1 MEIVKF
7 TSYDELSKF
16 ASEVV
21 KNEILKNEAC
31 VLGLATGSSP
41 VGMYNELA
49 KLNAQKTITFKN
61 VKTVNLDE
69 YVGLDGL
76 NEQSYRY
83 FMNTN
88 LFDKIDIKKEN
99 TFVPNGKAND
109 LQKECEDYE
118 KLIESLGGVDLQVLG
133 LGDNGHIG
141 FNEPS
146 EVYEKYTHLTN
157 LKEETIN
164 ANARFFDNAD
174 LVPKQ
179 ALTMGIKSI
188 MNARKILLIVNKKEK
203 KEIALKA
210 LFGEITPLVP
220 ASVLQLH
227 PNLVVAMID

>member
-49 KLNAQKTITFKN
+49 KLNAQKIITFKN

>member
-88 LFDKIDIKKEN
+88 LFDKIDIKKE
-99 TFVPNGKAND
+99 
-109 LQKECEDYE
+109 
-118 KLIESLGGVDLQVLG
+118 
-133 LGDNGHIG
+133 
-141 FNEPS
+141 
-146 EVYEKYTHLTN
+146 
-157 LKEETIN
+157 
-164 ANARFFDNAD
+164 
-174 LVPKQ
+174 
-179 ALTMGIKSI
+179 IK
-188 MNARKILLIVNKKEK
+188 
-203 KEIALKA
+203 
-210 LFGEITPLVP
+210 
-220 ASVLQLH
+220 
-227 PNLVVAMID
+227 